1 MVRQH
6 NKLVTVTCN
15 RERIR
20 VHLSMVSHL
29 TEVTLNKLQLATHK
43 VSMIITASN
52 SLRHQTVVEAQLH
65 QQTRTVTTRMHLVMV
80 KLVRDTSK
88 MGMEV
93 TMPPSSQDMAKLGMT
108 SNRVV
113 TAAPLTRVKRKI
125 HLKPLRHHLLSLDK
139 LGMEQLVKS
148 LPKVALVKQR
158 MELLRLLKLV
168 TAASHQRLTVL
179 GTEHHHRLENHR
191 LMLRTSSL
199 QVLLEATGM
208 HNQLHRVMDSL
219 LHMGMVRHL
228 RDMGLMED
236 THSLQLLAVT
246 LLMDLLELLLLV
258 VVVVVRRLRS
268 LLQLLDRLRHPQRVD
283 DVFFFFLSN

>member
-1 MVRQH
+1 M
-6 NKLVTVTCN
+6 VTCN
-15 RERIR
+15 REHIR

-29 TEVTLNKLQLATHK
+29 TEVTLNKLQLATLNK
-43 VSMIITASN
+43 VIMIITVSN
-52 SLRHQTVVEAQLH
+52 SHRHQTVVEAQLH
-65 QQTRTVTTRMHLVMV
+65 QQIRTVTTRMLLVMA

-93 TMPPSSQDMAKLGMT
+93 IMLRSNQDMAKLGMT

-125 HLKPLRHHLLSLDK
+125 HLKPLRHRRL
-139 LGMEQLVKS
+139 QLVKS
-148 LPKVALVKQR
+148 LLKVALVKQG

-168 TAASHQRLTVL
+168 TAASHQRRTVL
-179 GTEHHHRLENHR
+179 DMEHHHRLGNHR

-199 QVLLEATGM
+199 LVLLEAMGM

-219 LHMGMVRHL
+219 QHMGMAKHL

-236 THSLQLLAVT
+236 THNLLLLAVT

-258 VVVVVRRLRS
+258 VVVVRRLRR
-268 LLQLLDRLRHPQRVD
+268 LLHLLDRLRHPQRVD
-283 DVFFFFLSN
+283 DVYG